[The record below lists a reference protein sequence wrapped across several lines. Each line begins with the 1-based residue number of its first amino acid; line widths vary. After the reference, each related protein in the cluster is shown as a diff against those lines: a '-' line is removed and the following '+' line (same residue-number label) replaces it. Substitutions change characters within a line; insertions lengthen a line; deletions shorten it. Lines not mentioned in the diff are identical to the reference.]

1 MLHSKND
8 SVADNIKFKETMY
21 EDPRKL
27 DDMLSPWSAMVFKM
41 LPEFI
46 QK

>member
-1 MLHSKND
+1 
-8 SVADNIKFKETMY
+8 MY

-46 QK
+46 QKQLLLEREVNGGV